1 MRYYIGADHA
11 GYEIKDFVKNIFLSY
26 GDEVIDVGTFDDKR
40 VDYPDFAKIVSKK
53 ILDDIGSQGVLICG
67 TGIGMSISANRFQGI
82 RAALCH
88 DSLSAILSK
97 QHNDANILCLGSRV
111 SGKAMIEQII
121 KSWRDCSFEQGRHT
135 NRVKKID
142 KL

>member
-97 QHNDANILCLGSRV
+97 QHNDANILCLG
-111 SGKAMIEQII
+111 
-121 KSWRDCSFEQGRHT
+121 
-135 NRVKKID
+135 
-142 KL
+142 